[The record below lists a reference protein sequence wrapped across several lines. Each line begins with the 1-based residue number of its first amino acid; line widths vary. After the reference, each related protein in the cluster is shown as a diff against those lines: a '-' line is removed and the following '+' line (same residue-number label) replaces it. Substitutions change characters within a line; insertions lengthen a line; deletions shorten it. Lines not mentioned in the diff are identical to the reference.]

1 MQQLSFTR
9 FGLLVGTGILGPAAL
24 SQSQAPNDSPFPVRV
39 SDNGRHLVDARG
51 APFLLQGDTAW
62 SLLVGL
68 TKEEAEEFLEN
79 RRRKGFNSLTG
90 VCS

>member
-51 APFLLQGDTAW
+51 APFLL
-62 SLLVGL
+62 
-68 TKEEAEEFLEN
+68 
-79 RRRKGFNSLTG
+79 
-90 VCS
+90 